1 METCDTRRQGFRE
14 IPASVIPMLRLL
26 FVVDPA
32 LAEEA
37 VARALPRALR
47 DEGHEVVY
55 AAGLVEPEQVVAT
68 AVQEDV
74 DAVLLLDA
82 VGGAQVA
89 GRVGVLLEEGGV
101 DDIGVLPLGVGS
113 TAADLLESVR
123 RLGGVAGD
131 S

>member
-1 METCDTRRQGFRE
+1 
-14 IPASVIPMLRLL
+14 MLRLL

-32 LAEEA
+32 LADET

-55 AAGLVEPEQVVAT
+55 AAGLAEPDQVVST

-74 DAVLLLDA
+74 DAVLMLDA

-89 GRVGVLLEEGGV
+89 ARVVVLLEEGGA
-101 DDIGVLPLGVGS
+101 DDIVVLPIGPEVTG
-113 TAADLLESVR
+113 AEVVERVR
-123 RLGGVAGD
+123 REAGAGE

>member
-1 METCDTRRQGFRE
+1 METCDIRCQAFVG
-14 IPASVIPMLRLL
+14 IAANLNPMLRLL

-32 LAEEA
+32 LAEES

-55 AAGLVEPEQVVAT
+55 AAGLGEPDQVVAT

-74 DAVLLLDA
+74 DGVLLLDA

-89 GRVGVLLEEGGV
+89 ERVVVLLEEGGAG
-101 DDIGVLPLGVGS
+101 DIAVVPLGP
-113 TAADLLESVR
+113 ESRGAEVAERVR
-123 RLGGVAGD
+123 RQVGAAE

>member
-1 METCDTRRQGFRE
+1 
-14 IPASVIPMLRLL
+14 MLRLL

-32 LAEEA
+32 LADES
-37 VARALPRALR
+37 VARALPRTLR

-55 AAGLVEPEQVVAT
+55 AAGLAEPDQVVAT

-89 GRVGVLLEEGGV
+89 GQVVVLLEEGGAG
-101 DDIGVLPLGVGS
+101 DIAVIPLGP
-113 TAADLLESVR
+113 ESRGAEVAERVR
-123 RLGGVAGD
+123 RQADAGEP
-131 S
+131 